1 MLQRQLTGSRIRAR
15 RLDRGLQ
22 QAQLAGLAGI
32 SPSYLNLIEHNR
44 RRIGGKLLNSLA
56 RALGVDPG
64 ALAVGAEGALID
76 RLRLAAAQ
84 LPEAGAEVE
93 RTEDFAGRFAGWS
106 ALVAAQAEQLALIE
120 ARVAELTDR
129 LAHDPQLATS
139 LHAVISAVTSIRS
152 TAAILAGNEALDR
165 DWQDRFHR
173 NIHADS
179 IRLAESSRE
188 LVNYLEG
195 PQDGAPNRSPQ
206 EQVAAWL
213 EATDHHVPALEDD
226 TATVAAVVAG
236 AGMQSP
242 AAAQILQSWLQRY
255 RDDAQAMPLAAFAQA
270 AREMAHDPVRLAARF
285 GTDLAAVLR
294 RMAALPP
301 DPAHPQMGL
310 AICDSAGGIIA
321 LKPVAGFSL
330 PRNGA
335 ACPLWPLYQV
345 LSQPGRPLRAL
356 VQLPGDRGG
365 RFLCY
370 AVAQPR
376 GAVGF
381 DSAPVSEATMLVL
394 PDAPEGSALQ
404 PVGITC
410 RICPRMDCVAR
421 REPSVLG

>member
-1 MLQRQLTGSRIRAR
+1 MPQSQLTGSRIRAR

-22 QAQLAGLAGI
+22 QAQLAGLVGI

-44 RRIGGKLLNSLA
+44 RRIGGKLLNDLA
-56 RALGVDPG
+56 RALAVDPG
-64 ALAVGAEGALID
+64 TLATGAEGALID

-84 LPEAGAEVE
+84 MPEAGADVE
-93 RTEDFAGRFAGWS
+93 RTEDFAGRFAGWA
-106 ALVAAQAEQLALIE
+106 ALVAAQAAEVARLE

-152 TAAILAGNEALDR
+152 TAAILAGNEVLDR

-188 LVNYLEG
+188 LVDYLEG
-195 PQDGAPNRSPQ
+195 PQEGAPSRSPQ
-206 EQVAAWL
+206 EEVAAWL
-213 EATDHHVPALEDD
+213 EATDHHVPELEAGV
-226 TATVAAVVAG
+226 ATVAQVAAR
-236 AGMQSP
+236 AGMQSG
-242 AAAQILQSWLQRY
+242 AATQILQDWLQRY
-255 RDDAQAMPLAAFAQA
+255 RADAQAMPLAAFSAA
-270 AREMAHDPVRLAARF
+270 AREVAHDPVRLAARF

-294 RMAALPP
+294 RMGALPP
-301 DPAHPQMGL
+301 DPAHPPMGI
-310 AICDSAGGIIA
+310 AVCDSAGGIIA
-321 LKPVAGFSL
+321 LKPVAGFAL

-356 VQLPGDRGG
+356 VQLPGERGG

-376 GAVGF
+376 GAIGF
-381 DSAPVSEATMLVL
+381 DTAPVSEATMLVL
-394 PDAPEGSALQ
+394 SDAPEGGAPQ

-410 RICPRMDCVAR
+410 RICPRADCAAR